1 MDNENNIVDN
11 KQSSGDKP
19 QSTTIHK
26 EVWDDYYKVQLSGRI
41 NMMMHPNVGLFMPKG
56 RWEQSHRHFVIEKQT
71 TPLVFDLVHIYP
83 CKAYGYRTV
92 ECTCTPVEVIA

>member
-1 MDNENNIVDN
+1 MDSKTNAKKIE
-11 KQSSGDKP
+11 QSSGDKP

-41 NMMMHPNVGLFMPKG
+41 NMMMHPNVGLFIPQG

-71 TPLVFDLVHIYP
+71 TPLVFEVVHSYP
-83 CKAYGYRTV
+83 CKGWRTDCV
-92 ECTCTPVEVIA
+92 CNPVEVVA